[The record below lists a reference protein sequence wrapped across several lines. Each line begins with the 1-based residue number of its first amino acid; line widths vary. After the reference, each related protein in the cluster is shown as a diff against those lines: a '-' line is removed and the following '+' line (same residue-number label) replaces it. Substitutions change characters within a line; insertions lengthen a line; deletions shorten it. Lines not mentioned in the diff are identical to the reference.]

1 MEDNK
6 YYAPIIIVLIICFFL
21 IILGSRFTIE
31 SEAREMDDYI
41 IAQIVMA
48 EAGNQPMIGK
58 VAVAATVLNRCD
70 YYGLSVYDVAE
81 AYSYPYLG
89 KIDESAY
96 RAAEIAREN
105 RDLFPATMMYFR
117 TENYHGFGE
126 PYMQIGDHYF
136 SYLGEDDND

>member
-1 MEDNK
+1 MGNK
-6 YYAPIIIVLIICFFL
+6 KFYIISMALICFL
-21 IILGSRFTIE
+21 IILCGHSAFKSR
-31 SEAREMDDYI
+31 AREVDDYI

-70 YYGLSVYDVAE
+70 YYGCSVYEIAE
-81 AYSYPYLG
+81 AKDQYSYPYLD

-105 RDLFPATMMYFR
+105 RDLFPETMMYFR
-117 TENYHGFGE
+117 TENYHSFGE

-136 SYLGEDDND
+136 SCLKEK